1 MKGKHIVF
9 FVSSFNVGG
18 VERAFVNLAN
28 GFVEN
33 GHQVDFV
40 VSRNI
45 GVLHAE
51 LDFRINII
59 DLKVSKLRQ
68 SFFNLYKYIKS
79 STADCL
85 IAGPTYPNV
94 VALVANMLAF
104 NKMKIIVSQHS
115 YQDIEMQK
123 LGLVGKIAP
132 LLVRFLYNKSYKVVA
147 VSEGVKDYLI
157 SDCNVQEKKIQ
168 TIYNTVL
175 NSFFFKKS
183 EEEIPEEIANKLSGK
198 KYIIAVGRLEAVK
211 NYSFMLQSFAQL
223 RKQGFDYDLVILGEG
238 AERAMIEQKI
248 NELKLNNSIHLLGA
262 LANPFPIIKKAK
274 LFIHT
279 SFSEAMPLVYVESLA
294 LKVSIVTIT
303 NKGALEILGDIKSKY
318 IVNSYD
324 QEEFISAIY
333 KMLEM
338 KFSEE
343 DFLSLKQ
350 FHSDE
355 IMKSYLK
362 LID

>member
-28 GFVEN
+28 SFVEN
-33 GHQVDFV
+33 GHKVDFV

-45 GVLHAE
+45 GNLHAE
-51 LDFRINII
+51 LDIRINVI
-59 DLKVSKLRQ
+59 DLNAKKLRH
-68 SFFNLYKYIKS
+68 SFFSLYKYIKS
-79 STADCL
+79 SSADCL
-85 IAGPTYPNV
+85 IAGPTYPNI

-115 YQDIEMQK
+115 YQDLEMQK
-123 LGLVGKIAP
+123 LGLTGKIAP
-132 LLVRFLYNKSYKVVA
+132 FLVQFLYNKSYKVVA

-157 SDCNVQEKKIQ
+157 SDCKVQEKKIQ
-168 TIYNTVL
+168 TIYNAVIN
-175 NSFFFKKS
+175 NSFFKKS
-183 EEEIPEEIANKLSGK
+183 EEEIPEAIANKLLGK
-198 KYIIAVGRLEAVK
+198 RYIIAVGRLEAVK
-211 NYSFMLQSFAQL
+211 NYSFMLQSFVQL
-223 RKQGFDYDLVILGEG
+223 RTQGFDYDLVILGEG
-238 AERAMIEQKI
+238 ADRDMIEKKI
-248 NELKLNNSIHLLGA
+248 NELRLNNIIHLFGA

-294 LKVSIVTIT
+294 LKVPVVTIT
-303 NKGALEILGDIKSKY
+303 NKGALEILGNIKSKY
-318 IVNSYD
+318 IVNSHN
-324 QEEFISAIY
+324 QEEFTSAIY
-333 KMLEM
+333 KMLRL
-338 KFSEE
+338 KFLEE
-343 DFLSLKQ
+343 DFVELKQ

-355 IMKSYLK
+355 IMKSYLM